1 MQPRCSGSWVS
12 RIPCPEIETLC
23 RYVGMISPGITI
35 SNHRLRWVVDGM
47 RFTAPPHLMTIP
59 VRKKFY
65 ICSDVSHTHTA
76 KKNILQSWKTM
87 VPVFWSVVFIAHDSH
102 HQGFVKV
109 RATQL
114 RAIGGKYPQQTRFA
128 EIQAMTKKIKDS
140 FPHVSKKCTYQLT
153 NSIITSSACKFC
165 GIWSGLAA
173 RSIAL
178 HFLCAAVETLKDAIF
193 NG

>member
-1 MQPRCSGSWVS
+1 
-12 RIPCPEIETLC
+12 
-23 RYVGMISPGITI
+23 MISPGITI

-128 EIQAMTKKIKDS
+128 EIQAMTKKNKGLVSTCFEKMHISVDEQHHNLIRLQILWNMEWLGSEINSTAFPVCCSWDS
-140 FPHVSKKCTYQLT
+140 QRCHLQWIARIRLSYQHP
-153 NSIITSSACKFC
+153 CP
-165 GIWSGLAA
+165 
-173 RSIAL
+173 
-178 HFLCAAVETLKDAIF
+178 
-193 NG
+193 